1 MPLTLLVIANPSGP
15 HPKLLER
22 LPKDIQL
29 SVSNDADEI
38 RARAP
43 QADAIL
49 NTEFRG
55 TLLGTALT
63 ASTKVRWVHH
73 LYTGVE
79 GVLIPEVVASPVPL
93 TNGRGV
99 FRRPLAE
106 WTVGAMLHF
115 AYDLR
120 RAIRQQEAGV
130 WEPFFA
136 RCLHG
141 STLGIVGYGG
151 IGSTAA
157 SLVKPFGVKI
167 AALRRRPEL
176 FANDPVVDAFY
187 GPAQLNELMAVSDY
201 LLLATPL
208 TSDTR
213 GMIGAAQIAAMKSNA
228 VVINVGRGPVIDEP
242 ALIAALQAGKIGGAA
257 LDVFTVEPLPAGHPF
272 YGMQNVLL
280 SPHTA
285 DRVENF
291 FDLAYDAFF
300 ENLNHFKNGEKLE
313 YLVDKHA
320 GY

>member
-15 HPKLLER
+15 HGKLLEQ
-22 LPKDIQL
+22 LPNDIEFSL
-29 SVSNDADEI
+29 SNEPDRI
-38 RARAP
+38 RAQAP
-43 QADAIL
+43 HADAIL

-55 TLLGTALT
+55 ALLGTALSV
-63 ASTKVRWVHH
+63 STTVRWVHH

-79 GVLIPEVVASPVPL
+79 GVLIPEVVASTVPL

-99 FRRPLAE
+99 FRRPLGE
-106 WTVGAMLHF
+106 WAIGAMLHF

-120 RAIRQQEAGV
+120 RVVRQQEAGV
-130 WEPFFA
+130 WQTFFA

-157 SLVKPFGVKI
+157 ALAKPFGVKI

-176 FANDPVVDAFY
+176 FANDPLVDTFY
-187 GPAQLNELMAVSDY
+187 RPAQLNELMAASDY

-208 TSDTR
+208 TSETR
-213 GMIGAAQIAAMKSNA
+213 GMIGAEQIAAMKLNG

-242 ALIAALQAGKIGGAA
+242 ALVAALDAGKIKGAA
-257 LDVFTVEPLPAGHPF
+257 LDVFEVEPLPAGHPF
-272 YGMQNVLL
+272 WGMQNVLL

-291 FDLAYDAFF
+291 FELAYEAFF
-300 ENLNHFKNGEKLE
+300 ENLDRFRKGERLE